1 MSLNFDV
8 SSNLSLVRRF
18 HTMEKLQKCV
28 NFILTVPVFFLQPTV
43 CILHFD
49 REDYFFDSM
58 GRCKLKKNAV
68 PKIKKHVTLGSDQ
81 ILHPINDQILPSPI
95 PVPHEEKVV
104 SCGVPFP

>member
-1 MSLNFDV
+1 
-8 SSNLSLVRRF
+8 
-18 HTMEKLQKCV
+18 
-28 NFILTVPVFFLQPTV
+28 
-43 CILHFD
+43 
-49 REDYFFDSM
+49 M

-104 SCGVPFP
+104 SCGVLCRPKNFGRHCLSIQKNIL